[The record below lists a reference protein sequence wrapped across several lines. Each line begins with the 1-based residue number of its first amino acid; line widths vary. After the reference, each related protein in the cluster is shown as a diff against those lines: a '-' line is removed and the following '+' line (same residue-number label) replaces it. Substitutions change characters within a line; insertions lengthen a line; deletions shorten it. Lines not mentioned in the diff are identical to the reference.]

1 MNAIGILDRAL
12 RTLYLWC
19 GYAAAAL
26 IVTIACLVV
35 VNIVS
40 RLAGTYVSGM
50 TEGAGY
56 CMAGAGALGLAYTL
70 GEHGHIRVTML
81 LDRFQGKTR
90 FRLELWALLIAT
102 ALTCYLAW
110 FLARMVYISWLFEE
124 RSDGSDEILIW
135 IPQTALALGFA
146 VFAICLVHTVINAI
160 CRGDIER
167 KKNAST
173 SDLPA
178 EG

>member
-1 MNAIGILDRAL
+1 MNALAVLDRAL

-26 IVTIACLVV
+26 IVAIACLVV

-40 RLAGTYVSGM
+40 RLLGTYVSGM

-81 LDRFQGKTR
+81 LDRFHGRAR
-90 FRLELWALLIAT
+90 FWLELWALLIAT
-102 ALTCYLAW
+102 GLTCYLAW

-135 IPQTALALGFA
+135 IPQTALALGFV
-146 VFAICLVHTVINAI
+146 VFAVCLVHTVIMGI
-160 CRGDIER
+160 SQGKIGR
-167 KKNAST
+167 KESPS
-173 SDLPA
+173 SDLAA

>member
-1 MNAIGILDRAL
+1 MNALVVLDRAL

-19 GYAAAAL
+19 GYAAATL
-26 IVTIACLVV
+26 IVAIACLVV

-40 RLAGTYVSGM
+40 RLLGSYVSGM

-81 LDRFQGKTR
+81 LDRFHGKAR

-102 ALTCYLAW
+102 GLTCYLAW
-110 FLARMVYISWLFEE
+110 FVVRMVYISWLFEE

-135 IPQTALALGFA
+135 IPQTALALGF
-146 VFAICLVHTVINAI
+146 VIFAICLIHTVINALV
-160 CRGDIER
+160 RGDVER
-167 KKNAST
+167 KESSPTA
-173 SDLPA
+173 DLQA